1 MSKFEWVNF
10 NKELSLKLLNYKDN
24 KKVVSGMMLYA
35 KTDDEIQF
43 DLTYFMSD
51 IKISAKTL
59 NPNQDLQIQKKHCLI
74 LLKALDNNYIKNNE
88 Y

>member
-43 DLTYFMSD
+43 DLTYFMSGN
-51 IKISAKTL
+51 KISVKTL
-59 NPNQDLQIQKKHCLI
+59 DLNQDLEI
-74 LLKALDNNYIKNNE
+74 
-88 Y
+88 